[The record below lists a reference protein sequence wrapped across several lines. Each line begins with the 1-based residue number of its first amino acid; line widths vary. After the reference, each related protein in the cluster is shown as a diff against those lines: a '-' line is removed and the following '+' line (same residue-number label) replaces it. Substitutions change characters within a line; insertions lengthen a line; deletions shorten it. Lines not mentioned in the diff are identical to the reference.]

1 MSLKSAKQKE
11 RIEKL
16 RWLINVLVLEYK
28 INKYNRLNRI
38 KK

>member
-1 MSLKSAKQKE
+1 MSLKSPKQKE

-28 INKYNRLNRI
+28 INKYNRLNHI